1 MAAGGSG
8 LQRGLKKHGS
18 VLRNQLIAE
27 TFHRTG
33 AIEAW
38 GRGTN
43 RVIEECQ
50 RWGIDPPTF
59 EERCGSVV
67 VTFQAPIGPD
77 RPKNPQ
83 VTPQVTPQVVAILEA
98 AQAAS
103 SRSGLQEAAGL
114 KDREHFRLGYLEP
127 LLDAGWLEMTIP
139 DKPRSSK
146 QRYRTTDTGR
156 QVLREKTRE

>member
-1 MAAGGSG
+1 M
-8 LQRGLKKHGS
+8 
-18 VLRNQLIAE
+18 LRNQLIAE

-33 AIEAW
+33 AVEAW

-50 RWGIDPPTF
+50 RWAIDPPTF

-67 VTFQAPIGPD
+67 VTFRAPIGPD
-77 RPKNPQ
+77 RPKPPQVAPQ

-98 AQAAS
+98 AQAPS
-103 SRSGLQEAAGL
+103 NRSGLQEAAGL
-114 KDREHFRLGYLEP
+114 KDREHFRLAYLEP

-139 DKPRSSK
+139 DKPRSSN
-146 QRYRTTDTGR
+146 QRYRTTDAGR
-156 QVLREKTRE
+156 QVLRERA